1 MAKKSYFGNRISPSC
16 SYCLF
21 GNRSRE
27 GNKVLCE
34 KQGLVDAD
42 YSCKKWV
49 YDPIKRVPKKQLN
62 IPNQEDDLIHKICRT
77 FFGVRLLYCKRSAE
91 RFVSPCGSFYLISL
105 YLFYLRVICHYL
117 LCATIIECYLNKSIV
132 SHRL

>member
-42 YSCKKWV
+42 YSCKSMILSSV
-49 YDPIKRVPKKQLN
+49 FQRNSL
-62 IPNQEDDLIHKICRT
+62 T
-77 FFGVRLLYCKRSAE
+77 FQIRKTMLSD
-91 RFVSPCGSFYLISL
+91 
-105 YLFYLRVICHYL
+105 
-117 LCATIIECYLNKSIV
+117 T
-132 SHRL
+132 

>member
-42 YSCKKWV
+42 YSCKKWSMILSSV
-49 YDPIKRVPKKQLN
+49 FQRNSL
-62 IPNQEDDLIHKICRT
+62 T
-77 FFGVRLLYCKRSAE
+77 FQIRKTMLSD
-91 RFVSPCGSFYLISL
+91 
-105 YLFYLRVICHYL
+105 
-117 LCATIIECYLNKSIV
+117 T
-132 SHRL
+132 

>member
-1 MAKKSYFGNRISPSC
+1 MARKKNYFGNEISPSC
-16 SYCLF
+16 SYCAF

-49 YDPIKRVPKKQLN
+49 YD
-62 IPNQEDDLIHKICRT
+62 LIVY
-77 FFGVRLLYCKRSAE
+77 F
-91 RFVSPCGSFYLISL
+91 
-105 YLFYLRVICHYL
+105 
-117 LCATIIECYLNKSIV
+117 LNKEGY
-132 SHRL
+132 LK

>member
-42 YSCKKWV
+42 YSCKK
-49 YDPIKRVPKKQLN
+49 LS
-62 IPNQEDDLIHKICRT
+62 LIHI
-77 FFGVRLLYCKRSAE
+77 
-91 RFVSPCGSFYLISL
+91 
-105 YLFYLRVICHYL
+105 
-117 LCATIIECYLNKSIV
+117 
-132 SHRL
+132 

>member
-49 YDPIKRVPKKQLN
+49 PKKQLN
-62 IPNQEDDLIHKICRT
+62 IPNQEDD
-77 FFGVRLLYCKRSAE
+77 
-91 RFVSPCGSFYLISL
+91 
-105 YLFYLRVICHYL
+105 VI
-117 LCATIIECYLNKSIV
+117 
-132 SHRL
+132 

>member
-34 KQGLVDAD
+34 K
-42 YSCKKWV
+42 WV

-62 IPNQEDDLIHKICRT
+62 IPNQEDD
-77 FFGVRLLYCKRSAE
+77 
-91 RFVSPCGSFYLISL
+91 
-105 YLFYLRVICHYL
+105 VI
-117 LCATIIECYLNKSIV
+117 
-132 SHRL
+132 

>member
-62 IPNQEDDLIHKICRT
+62 IPNQEDIKYAVHFLVYGFYIAKNPQSVLFRPADLSILYPYI
-77 FFGVRLLYCKRSAE
+77 FFI
-91 RFVSPCGSFYLISL
+91 FV
-105 YLFYLRVICHYL
+105 
-117 LCATIIECYLNKSIV
+117 
-132 SHRL
+132 

>member
-62 IPNQEDDLIHKICRT
+62 IPNQEDDVILIHRNMN
-77 FFGVRLLYCKRSAE
+77 LPLS
-91 RFVSPCGSFYLISL
+91 SL
-105 YLFYLRVICHYL
+105 CHDYQML
-117 LCATIIECYLNKSIV
+117 SQQEY
-132 SHRL
+132 R